1 MRVGELG
8 EFGLIARIERAAERA
23 GVLRGASVRLGMGD
37 DGAVV
42 RPRAGEEVVVSTDAF
57 VEGVHFRWRTQ
68 SARTAGRRALVA
80 SLSDLAAMGARPLG
94 FTWALGVPGDLSVSA
109 VDGLTAGLV
118 AEAATHGA
126 PLVGGNVTGSDQ
138 TSLTLTVLGAV
149 TRGRALTRS
158 GARAGARIFV
168 TGELGTSA
176 FEVARAERGAGRVR
190 FVPTPRLAAGRALA
204 RIAGV
209 GGCIDVSDG
218 LDADL
223 AHLLAGTELA
233 PELAP
238 DRFPR
243 PARFDT
249 RCTRAG
255 LDAELLLR
263 SGGEDYELLFT
274 ARGPVAREASLSRR
288 LGVRVSEIGAVRKGA
303 RDALPSGY
311 RHF

>member
-1 MRVGELG
+1 M
-8 EFGLIARIERAAERA
+8 AHAECPDGGTSGA
-23 GVLRGASVRLGMGD
+23 GGQSL
-37 DGAVV
+37 
-42 RPRAGEEVVVSTDAF
+42 RPRRDG
-57 VEGVHFRWRTQ
+57 
-68 SARTAGRRALVA
+68 SATAG
-80 SLSDLAAMGARPLG
+80 
-94 FTWALGVPGDLSVSA
+94 FHLGVGRAEGFVGFGGRRSDGWTRRRGGD
-109 VDGLTAGLV
+109 
-118 AEAATHGA
+118 HGA

-149 TRGRALTRS
+149 KRGRALTRS
-158 GARAGARIFV
+158 GARAGDRIFV

-274 ARGPVAREASLSRR
+274 ARGPVAREALLSRR